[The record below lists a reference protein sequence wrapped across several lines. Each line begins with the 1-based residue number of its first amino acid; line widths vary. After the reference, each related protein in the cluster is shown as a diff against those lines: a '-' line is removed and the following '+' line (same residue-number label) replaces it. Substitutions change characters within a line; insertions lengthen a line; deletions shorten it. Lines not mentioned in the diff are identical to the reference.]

1 MSTIAAVPRAKAAR
15 HAKANPTHRQFA
27 VAPHLAGKIKPF
39 DVTAPTPT
47 GPTVG
52 VQFLSFSYI
61 DTGGT
66 NNLLPGRE
74 VTQTTALTW
83 PPGAGYAVVMM
94 RGFGAAF
101 VDENDNLT
109 DHHLGDIV
117 IEFFFQDSNTIACNF
132 LLRDQGIDE
141 GVNMWSEGLVLYFQG
156 G

>member
-1 MSTIAAVPRAKAAR
+1 MSTIVASPRAKAVH
-15 HAKANPTHRQFA
+15 HAKASPRQQIA
-27 VAPHLAGKIKPF
+27 VAPHLAKKIKPL
-39 DVTAPTPT
+39 DVTTPTPL

-52 VQFLSFSYI
+52 VQFLSFSYV

-117 IEFFFQDSNTIACNF
+117 IELFIQDSNTVACNF
-132 LLRDQGIDE
+132 LLRDQGTSE

>member
-1 MSTIAAVPRAKAAR
+1 MSTTVTTPRAKAAH
-15 HAKANPTHRQFA
+15 HAKASARQQIA
-27 VAPHLAGKIKPF
+27 VAPHLAKKIKPF
-39 DVTAPTPT
+39 DVTAPTPL

-52 VQFLSFSYI
+52 VQFLSFSYV

-74 VTQTTALTW
+74 VTQTTGLTW
-83 PPGAGYAVVMM
+83 PPGAGFAVVMM

-101 VDENDNLT
+101 VDEDDHLT
-109 DHHLGDIV
+109 DHHLGDVV
-117 IEFFFQDSNTIACNF
+117 IEFFFKDSNTVACNF